1 MSRLQLLALIAG
13 TVVSSSAYGQS
24 APEAAPQKI
33 PASSAQLSSQN
44 QTTIEKSIYG
54 IITAWRY
61 RFFIE
66 YVGRENAVIE
76 RHNGDDSERV
86 PRTDYESAIGIGD
99 GEEQAILEIVLDAS
113 AQMIETWDQMDA
125 RTLQL
130 LENHSLIEQI
140 DDDATLKALGRQ
152 QMEIVNETRA
162 NLMRDIGE
170 KTLKKLDAYVFQEF
184 INRKRPL
191 SLSHTD
197 PDLSEIESTPSDR
210 EPGRGPSY
218 KAKLRQLYAFADF
231 FEVIGT
237 SGGSRQTG
245 STGRN
250 SGGSLPACTPAK
262 DMEAVR
268 RIVRNAHDQMRLV
281 NAREDADIGQYHKNS
296 DPGPIPYPLPSEL
309 EMEAGRFW
317 AAVDSGI
324 KNLKRQ
330 LGDAEFA
337 KFDHAVDEVFGP
349 GLWKEASSATQLAD
363 AQH

>member
-24 APEAAPQKI
+24 APAAAPLKI
-33 PASSAQLSSQN
+33 PASSAKLSSQN

-99 GEEQAILEIVLDAS
+99 GEEQAILEIILDAN

-152 QMEIVNETRA
+152 QMQIVNETRA
-162 NLMRDIGE
+162 NLMRDIGK
-170 KTLKKLDAYVFQEF
+170 KTLKKLDAYVFREF
-184 INRKRPL
+184 INRKKPL
-191 SLSHTD
+191 SLSHAD

-210 EPGRGPSY
+210 EPGRGPSH
-218 KAKLRQLYAFADF
+218 KAKLRQLYTFADF

-245 STGRN
+245 STGRD

-268 RIVRNAHDQMRLV
+268 RIVRNADDQIQLA
-281 NAREDADIGQYHKNS
+281 NAREDAAIGRYHKDS
-296 DPGPIPYPLPSEL
+296 DPGPIPHPLPHEL
-309 EMEAGRFW
+309 EIERCRFW
-317 AAVDSGI
+317 TAVESGI
-324 KNLKRQ
+324 KDLRQQ
-330 LGDAEFA
+330 LGDTEFA

-349 GLWKEASSATQLAD
+349 GLWKQSSDGTQVAVT
-363 AQH
+363 QH